1 MSLSINKSA
10 SPYGLWKSTLT
21 PNLIA
26 NKLRFSDVQ
35 FTEDCLLWLEGRPTS
50 SVLVYRAKNADHVD
64 IEVQY
69 QPRGGLAYGG
79 GEFHTCDG
87 MIVFVN
93 KDGRIFRTSIE
104 NQGSQLLVADAGSV
118 SSPRISPDGK
128 FVLYLQSDGKDDSIN
143 VVDLTRPDSAARL
156 VCGADFYM
164 QPVWHPKGNMIAW
177 VEWNVPNMP
186 WDGAL
191 IKTAQFD
198 KKTRNISS
206 IQTVAGEANTP
217 VFQPEFSPDSRYLS
231 YLQGAGDRDELI
243 ILDLQTGVKRVLL
256 KDKILITPAWSLG
269 QRVYGWNPDSRMIF
283 CIYQEMGEFGVMELD
298 VEKSTNKELELSPYS
313 NFSQITVSPKDKSFA
328 CLASSP
334 EIPARIIEWKN
345 GEIQVVQSS
354 LEFDISPHEISS
366 QQPVEWKTST
376 GKAVHGY
383 YVPPENSK
391 FTFEGLPP
399 AVIHVHGGP
408 TSQVDSSFSFD
419 TNFFTNRGYAVLVV
433 NYRGSTGYGR
443 NYQKALNHHWGEFD
457 VDDTVGAAHFL
468 VESGLANPK
477 QLVIKGSSAGGY
489 TLLNVL
495 IRHPNLFQAAIC
507 SFPIANLMTIVNE
520 TFKFEAHY
528 YDSLIGPYPAEKA
541 KYINWSPINHIDQ
554 IRTPIILFHGD
565 SDPVVPSSQSAEIV
579 DVLSANHIPHR
590 YHLFKGEGH
599 GWKNAETLETYYN
612 MIEQF
617 LLENIIKT

>member
-1 MSLSINKSA
+1 
-10 SPYGLWKSTLT
+10 
-21 PNLIA
+21 
-26 NKLRFSDVQ
+26 
-35 FTEDCLLWLEGRPTS
+35 
-50 SVLVYRAKNADHVD
+50 
-64 IEVQY
+64 
-69 QPRGGLAYGG
+69 
-79 GEFHTCDG
+79 
-87 MIVFVN
+87 
-93 KDGRIFRTSIE
+93 
-104 NQGSQLLVADAGSV
+104 
-118 SSPRISPDGK
+118 
-128 FVLYLQSDGKDDSIN
+128 
-143 VVDLTRPDSAARL
+143 
-156 VCGADFYM
+156 
-164 QPVWHPKGNMIAW
+164 
-177 VEWNVPNMP
+177 MP
-186 WDGAL
+186 WDGSL
-191 IKTAQFD
+191 LKTAQFD
-198 KKTRNISS
+198 RKAGRISD
-206 IQTVAGEANTP
+206 IRTIAGDTNTP
-217 VFQPEFSPDSRYLS
+217 VFQPEFSPDSRHLS

-243 ILDLQTGVKRVLL
+243 ILDLQTGVKRVVL
-256 KDKILITPAWSLG
+256 KDKILITPAWTLG
-269 QRVYGWNPDSRMIF
+269 QRVYGWSPDSRMIF
-283 CIYQEMGEFGVMELD
+283 CIYQKMGEFGVIELD
-298 VEKSTNKELELSPYS
+298 LENSTNKELDLSPYS
-313 NFSQITVSPKDKSFA
+313 NFSQIKLSPKDKSFA
-328 CLASSP
+328 CIASYP
-334 EIPARIIEWKN
+334 EIPARIIEWEK

-366 QQPVEWKTST
+366 PQPVEWKTST
-376 GKAVHGY
+376 GEAVYGY
-383 YVPPENSK
+383 YFPPQNSK
-391 FTFEGLPP
+391 FTSEGLPP

-457 VDDTVGAAHFL
+457 VDDTVSAAHFL

-507 SFPIANLMTIVNE
+507 SFPVANLMTIINE

-554 IRTPIILFHGD
+554 IRTPLILFHGD

-579 DVLSANHIPHR
+579 EVLSANHIPHR

-599 GWKNAETLETYYN
+599 GWKKAETLETYYN

-617 LLENIIKT
+617 LLENIINT